1 MLHLSVPCTRKLIL
15 QRPRKNATA
24 VADPSF
30 KSRKKE
36 VESHEKGPQKGKE
49 ASPHLA
55 EA

>member
-36 VESHEKGPQKGKE
+36 VSTMKAMKKVLKKEKK
-49 ASPHLA
+49 
-55 EA
+55 